1 MVDRLNQCYHFPA
14 YNILRQL
21 PLARGDRAQQNELR
35 GLQELEH
42 GQIGPLHDTILT
54 ICQVTPI
61 FFFISSKFCKKNI
74 QSRKYWIFIIGI

>member
-1 MVDRLNQCYHFPA
+1 MMVDRLNQCYHFPA

-21 PLARGDRAQQNELR
+21 PLACGNRAQHNELR

-42 GQIGPLHDTILT
+42 GQTGPLHDTILT
-54 ICQVTPI
+54 ICQVTP
-61 FFFISSKFCKKNI
+61 SLKFCKKI